1 MLRPSLVFL
10 FGSFAVLCAQEP
22 GIPPEKPNAEQIKR
36 QFAGKGEVD
45 KSTGR
50 VTLIY
55 SFSKKDQL
63 DDFETSETP
72 IRLPKGG
79 GIQIPVGT
87 ILRHKAKWDE
97 VKITTTLLPLN
108 QQGILIG
115 TTDNIHVALGKP
127 TTTTNKVLIQD
138 SGKNISQQ
146 TYKLKDFSR
155 KLIPIE
161 WALDSQKSSLHF
173 GGVHLG
179 SAFSEAKEAS
189 RQIEFHADKG
199 DMTVGAIRLVGK
211 LNPDWWKKEIQKQ
224 EKSGSEKKNS
234 SNRK

>member
-1 MLRPSLVFL
+1 MLRPALVFL

-22 GIPPEKPNAEQIKR
+22 DLPFEKPNPEQIKR
-36 QFAGKGEVD
+36 QFGGKGDVD
-45 KSTGR
+45 KSSGR

-63 DDFETSETP
+63 EDFETTETP
-72 IRLPKGG
+72 IRLAKGG

-97 VKITTTLLPLN
+97 VKVAATLLPLN

-127 TTTTNKVLIQD
+127 TTTSNKVMIQA

-155 KLIPIE
+155 KLIPVE
-161 WALDSQKSSLHF
+161 WSLDPQKSSLHF

-179 SAFSEAKEAS
+179 SAFSEAKEAPK
-189 RQIEFHADKG
+189 QIEFHADKG
-199 DMTVGAIRLVGK
+199 DMTIGAIRLVGK
-211 LNPDWWKKEIQKQ
+211 FNPDWWKMEIQKQ
-224 EKSGSEKKNS
+224 EKSGTEKKNG